1 MEHFADFG
9 FKNHVVM
16 EYKQNLYELV
26 ENILSNWFQT
36 IIKTSV
42 EAENGLLLPEVGV
55 INISS
60 NKLIIPN
67 GVLYSGAEI

>member
-36 IIKTSV
+36 IIKKSV
-42 EAENGLLLPEVGV
+42 EAENGL
-55 INISS
+55 
-60 NKLIIPN
+60 
-67 GVLYSGAEI
+67 